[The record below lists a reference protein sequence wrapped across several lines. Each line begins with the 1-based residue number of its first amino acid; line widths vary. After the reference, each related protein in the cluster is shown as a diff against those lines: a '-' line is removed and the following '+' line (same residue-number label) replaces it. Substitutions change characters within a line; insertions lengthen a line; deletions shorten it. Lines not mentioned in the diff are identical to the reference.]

1 MPNMLVIAND
11 KRNDIPNNVPIFIYS
26 AISDVYPHS
35 IHTAIIIEN
44 IILIAS
50 KERQAAKPAFIPLM
64 NFLPSSVSVAFLKE
78 SPVKN
83 VSNTVY
89 AASTKPIMAGTI
101 SFANPVTVF
110 KISNE
115 SLEERYVPTQMAKEI
130 IIGKVISLKN
140 PFKP

>member
-1 MPNMLVIAND
+1 MLVIAYD
-11 KRNDIPNNVPIFIYS
+11 KRNDTPNNAPMFIYS
-26 AISDVYPHS
+26 ANSDVYPHS

-44 IILIAS
+44 ITLTAS
-50 KERQAAKPAFIPLM
+50 KVRQAAKPAFIPLI

-89 AASTKPIMAGTI
+89 AASTKPIIAGTI

-115 SLEERYVPTQMAKEI
+115 SLNERYVPIQIPVEI
-130 IIGKVISLKN
+130 IIGKEISLKK